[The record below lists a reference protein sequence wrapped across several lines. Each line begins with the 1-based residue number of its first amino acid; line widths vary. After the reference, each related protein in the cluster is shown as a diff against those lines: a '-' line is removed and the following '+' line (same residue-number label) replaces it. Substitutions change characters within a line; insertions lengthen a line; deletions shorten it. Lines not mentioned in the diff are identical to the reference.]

1 MEQIVRNKKYYVK
14 QLNSS
19 KANKMTELYHYS
31 GVGFKKSKLNL
42 GVYRNEDRKLVGVMQ
57 WGCSFQEGILLER
70 YVKEPITIDEYLELN
85 RFSMADS
92 EGKNSESQ
100 AISLGIKW
108 IKTFRKDIRLLVSYA
123 GRKEGGNRPRSLI
136 SVILFL

>member
-42 GVYRNEDRKLVGVMQ
+42 GVYRNEERKLG
-57 WGCSFQEGILLER
+57 FKL
-70 YVKEPITIDEYLELN
+70 
-85 RFSMADS
+85 
-92 EGKNSESQ
+92 
-100 AISLGIKW
+100 
-108 IKTFRKDIRLLVSYA
+108 
-123 GRKEGGNRPRSLI
+123 
-136 SVILFL
+136 

>member
-42 GVYRNEDRKLVGVMQ
+42 GVYRNEDRKLVK
-57 WGCSFQEGILLER
+57 I
-70 YVKEPITIDEYLELN
+70 KDLN
-85 RFSMADS
+85 SS
-92 EGKNSESQ
+92 IESVP
-100 AISLGIKW
+100 K
-108 IKTFRKDIRLLVSYA
+108 
-123 GRKEGGNRPRSLI
+123 
-136 SVILFL
+136 